1 MDNKIAV
8 DPVETMIRESGWLQ
22 DPDLWRQWIFTQMIR
37 TCQARDLDAFK
48 EKFLSARPYAYQW
61 DTAIREIKMRVKANP
76 SESAERPLFFTFSVL
91 LRMVSDYMSA
101 LDAFAANP
109 RRQRRDGN
117 GTYFSVKGERIYLS
131 ASSGRKSGETYRK
144 RAEKALSG
152 LRRAQSSGSCRFA
165 LKTIEA
171 FKSTA
176 LLSANLP
183 KSDAWMA
190 AFAANGAY
198 YTMDNL
204 IRFHGCR
211 FLGRDGRP
219 SSLEASLRRLASSA
233 RTLGA
238 EPEAMFDMMS
248 ALLDENPE
256 TRDALAG
263 NQEKEAY
270 D

>member
-109 RRQRRDGN
+109 RRQRRDG
-117 GTYFSVKGERIYLS
+117 
-131 ASSGRKSGETYRK
+131 
-144 RAEKALSG
+144 
-152 LRRAQSSGSCRFA
+152 FA